1 MRKLLQ
7 KIAWKTHRVGWEIS
21 LFNLYFNGQHNKFG
35 FQILNIKNGITWEG
49 SLFEIT
55 GSLPTVTHRGEL
67 VVDIFFLY
75 EKWDDWCIDMIDRK
89 MWGSELN
96 KWEQFNYY
104 IHSKFKSIG

>member
-1 MRKLLQ
+1 MLQ
-7 KIAWKTHRVGWEIS
+7 KIAWKTHRWNLKLS
-21 LFNLYFNGQHNKFG
+21 LFNVYLGGDQDKFG
-35 FQILNIKNGITWEG
+35 FQLLNIHNGIHWKG

-55 GSLPTVTHRGEL
+55 GSLPTATHRGVL

-75 EKWDDWCIDMIDRK
+75 EKWDDWCVNMSDREL
-89 MWGSELN
+89 WGSKLT